1 MIRVIYRWK
10 VKEDDI
16 ANFQE
21 VGFYPVTADIP
32 KKRLNFSKG
41 RCWSICLNVRFATV
55 AAKQKRTFE
64 SGLFFTDPKP
74 ITAISSSMI
83 GGANSRR

>member
-21 VGFYPVTADIP
+21 V
-32 KKRLNFSKG
+32 
-41 RCWSICLNVRFATV
+41 WSRTTNHIHETV
-55 AAKQKRTFE
+55 AGAFMRLWRERWEALCFVAQKIRLKF
-64 SGLFFTDPKP
+64 
-74 ITAISSSMI
+74 
-83 GGANSRR
+83 